1 MYFINFHYCASK
13 IEHIFQIFSTI
24 CPTGHL
30 KILKQ
35 LAITGIFQRTSF
47 YIRKHYSIKKTLYP
61 YFDINEKNRGRNRY
75 IRAQFFISLR
85 LISYDKQKNHPC
97 KE

>member
-47 YIRKHYSIKKTLYP
+47 YIKKHYSIKKTLYP
-61 YFDINEKNRGRNRY
+61 YFGINEKNRGRNRY
-75 IRAQFFISLR
+75 IRA
-85 LISYDKQKNHPC
+85 
-97 KE
+97 